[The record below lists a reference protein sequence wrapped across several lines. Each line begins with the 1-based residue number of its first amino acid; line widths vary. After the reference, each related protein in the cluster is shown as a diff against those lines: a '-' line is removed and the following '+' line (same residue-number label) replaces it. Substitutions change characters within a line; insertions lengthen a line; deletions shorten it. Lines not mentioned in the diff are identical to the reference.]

1 MIFSDGQQC
10 AFRQNQATFWLET
23 FGLETFGLET
33 FGQETSGRVPFW
45 GPAWQSSSLDFGPDF
60 STELCVEVLS
70 EATLKPWPLDLVLG
84 SSCGSAVVPDFSS
97 VQEERWRRGDGHGY
111 GYGLLR
117 AYLAT
122 WLLPHGWSTATL
134 YGQPCGWWS
143 LSGPRCQTTPWT
155 PLESS
160 YPRPSRYPFRTNRPN
175 RRLVNE
181 KDGGPRHWL
190 GKRKEAR
197 YWMLNGAH

>member
-45 GPAWQSSSLDFGPDF
+45 GPAWQSSSLDYGPDF

-155 PLESS
+155 VWW
-160 YPRPSRYPFRTNRPN
+160 RWQNT
-175 RRLVNE
+175 RLDNVLT
-181 KDGGPRHWL
+181 K
-190 GKRKEAR
+190 KKKT
-197 YWMLNGAH
+197 LNKWWVERFKIQVPMVAKFHMTPC